1 MQRQQHKGGGNGV
14 LWDKTLPN
22 PAGASAGDSVGR
34 RGVAA
39 KARDKSQCRG
49 PTKLV
54 PILLLCYARGIPYF
68 IPPPPNP
75 ANFGGGG

>member
-1 MQRQQHKGGGNGV
+1 MLCNGNSIREAGNGV

-54 PILLLCYARGIPYF
+54 RRAFVSFAVSR
-68 IPPPPNP
+68 
-75 ANFGGGG
+75 